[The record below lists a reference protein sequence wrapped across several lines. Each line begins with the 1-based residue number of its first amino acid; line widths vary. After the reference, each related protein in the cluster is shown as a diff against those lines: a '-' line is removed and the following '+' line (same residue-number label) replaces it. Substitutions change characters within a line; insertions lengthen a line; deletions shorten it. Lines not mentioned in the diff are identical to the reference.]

1 MARAESPETFRE
13 RVTTHSMM
21 TIVGVLWTLVVLMV
35 ALALT
40 TRGKQITIGWWAVF
54 PVGWVLVQY
63 SPLTSHH
70 RRAIM
75 LGATLLGSALFIVGT
90 WMAWPRYSRGFQ
102 VVVETVV
109 VERGFQPF
117 DLLLIATTLAGT
129 FSTIIYRKATI
140 APWIV
145 LATGLFL
152 FVITVELGRVLGGGL
167 WVLNWGFNI
176 TLGGTVG
183 LVYAGLLGL
192 SSLDAA
198 GKKPFNGILE

>member
-1 MARAESPETFRE
+1 MARTESSETVRE
-13 RVTTHSMM
+13 RVTIHNMI
-21 TIVGVLWTLVVLMV
+21 TIVSVLWTLVVLMV
-35 ALALT
+35 ALTLT
-40 TRGKQITIGWWAVF
+40 TRGKQVTIGWWAVF

-63 SPLTSHH
+63 SPSHH

-75 LGATLLGSALFIVGT
+75 LGAILLGSALFIVGT

-109 VERGFQPF
+109 VERGFQLF
-117 DLLLIATTLAGT
+117 DLLLIATALAGT
-129 FSTIIYRKATI
+129 FSTIIYRKATFS
-140 APWIV
+140 PWIV

-152 FVITVELGRVLGGGL
+152 FVVTVELGWVLGGGL
-167 WVLNWGFNI
+167 WVLSWGFNI

-192 SSLDAA
+192 SSLD
-198 GKKPFNGILE
+198 